1 MHDSNSVILQ
11 FFFVIYGCFLCSINA
26 GEGIGGKKPGALT
39 QDKIKVLCRY
49 YAKAVWS
56 HDDVPAMQKAIQVQA
71 SIHHLYSTHEHP
83 RHQYCPAGADS
94 WCFYKRGL
102 AKKDNVYEHKKR
114 IHHALDFE
122 RLHKHLAPIYER
134 LTDPALL
141 ARCKQHKTQ
150 NANESFH
157 QTMWTRCSK
166 IKKHS
171 LRQVR
176 FALATAWSEF
186 NFGPRGL
193 TTLDRVYGPDV
204 GRHTHKLRKDKET
217 KRLKKSEWAS
227 AGNEKRRRKKVADGR
242 KRAAEED
249 AAVSY
254 GAGLF

>member
-71 SIHHLYSTHEHP
+71 CIHHLYSTDEHP

-166 IKKHS
+166 IKKTLPPPGAFCS
-171 LRQVR
+171 CNRLVGVQLRSSG
-176 FALATAWSEF
+176 AHD
-186 NFGPRGL
+186 PRPC
-193 TTLDRVYGPDV
+193 V
-204 GRHTHKLRKDKET
+204 
-217 KRLKKSEWAS
+217 WA
-227 AGNEKRRRKKVADGR
+227 
-242 KRAAEED
+242 
-249 AAVSY
+249 
-254 GAGLF
+254 